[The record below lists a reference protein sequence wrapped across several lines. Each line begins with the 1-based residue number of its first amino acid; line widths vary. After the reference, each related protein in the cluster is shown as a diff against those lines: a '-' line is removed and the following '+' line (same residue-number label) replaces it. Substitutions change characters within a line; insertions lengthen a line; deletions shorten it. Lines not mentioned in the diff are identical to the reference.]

1 MTRDWWEDMPR
12 DKWHERA
19 TSRPPEIADK
29 SLRDFM
35 RYQDEAW
42 AMREMRSAGVQRVV
56 VYR

>member
-42 AMREMRSAGVQRVV
+42 AMRVV